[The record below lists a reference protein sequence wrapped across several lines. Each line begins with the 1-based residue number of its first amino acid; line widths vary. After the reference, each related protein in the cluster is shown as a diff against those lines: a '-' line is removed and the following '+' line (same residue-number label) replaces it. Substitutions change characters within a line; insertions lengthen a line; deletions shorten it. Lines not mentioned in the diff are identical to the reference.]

1 MSLAGMR
8 VAQIGSRAS
17 AALAAMLCASFV
29 SAGSLPTATTNS
41 TAKVTDQQANLAP
54 APEAARLFSDFNGVS
69 DGSSVRAIVRSVR
82 NVTIGSELNARIKEM
97 PFRDGDT
104 FVAGDVLVQFDCA
117 RTLAELAAAV
127 ATYNGR
133 KTAYESS
140 LRLLS
145 YKAIG
150 SLNVDQAKFETDKAA
165 ADVQNLEVKRDS
177 CTIVAPFRGRI
188 VEKLAQ
194 AHEVAQANQ
203 PMMKIVEDGTQEFV
217 LMVPSSWL
225 SKINLGSKFS
235 IRIDETGETH
245 AATVTQV
252 GGSIDPI
259 SQSIRMIA
267 EVSAANLSLSPG
279 MSGTALFDL
288 SGSRR

>member
-1 MSLAGMR
+1 MI
-8 VAQIGSRAS
+8 VTRATS
-17 AALAAMLCASFV
+17 GIAALSILLVTTAWAGTLQ
-29 SAGSLPTATTNS
+29 AGSANDRPHQTE
-41 TAKVTDQQANLAP
+41 QQANLAP
-54 APEAARLFSDFNGVS
+54 EPEAPRLFSDFNGVS
-69 DGSSVRAIVRSVR
+69 DGSSVRAVVRSVR

-117 RTLAELAAAV
+117 RTMAELAAAV
-127 ATYNGR
+127 ATHNGR
-133 KTAYESS
+133 KAAYESS
-140 LRLLS
+140 VRLLS

-150 SLNVDQAKFETDKAA
+150 SLSVDQAKYEADKAA

-203 PMMKIVEDGTQEFV
+203 PLMKIVEDGTQEFV

-225 SKINLGSKFS
+225 SKVNKGSKFT
-235 IRIDETGETH
+235 ICIDETGETH
-245 AATVTQV
+245 EATVTQV

-267 EVSAANLSLSPG
+267 EVSATQLPLSPG

-288 SGSRR
+288 SGGRR